1 MKLSV
6 SKYIYYKDTHWKP
19 HKFCILFF
27 NPVEKFAIR
36 NSTWNK
42 WAVDE
47 NQTKQWSW
55 QVCCMHSTW
64 YFWIVLLLL
73 NQWLICLV
81 VIKFIGHWTALFLK
95 MEKIIIFSPLSW
107 IKQVG
112 VCWYCIHLIKAVR
125 VKLPWIHIYTYFWVL
140 ALI

>member
-27 NPVEKFAIR
+27 NPVEKFAIH

-47 NQTKQWSW
+47 KSNQAMILAGVLQLNA
-55 QVCCMHSTW
+55 Q
-64 YFWIVLLLL
+64 YLIFWIVLLLL
-73 NQWLICLV
+73 NQWLICPV
-81 VIKFIGHWTALFLK
+81 VIKFIDQLLC
-95 MEKIIIFSPLSW
+95 S
-107 IKQVG
+107 
-112 VCWYCIHLIKAVR
+112 
-125 VKLPWIHIYTYFWVL
+125 
-140 ALI
+140 